1 METSQLYL
9 DIEKVRF
16 SERLKLVFEI
26 EDTVRDS
33 LVPTMVLQPLIENS
47 IKHGI
52 SKNQEGGTLTIKA
65 YKDQDS
71 LILQV
76 IDNGPGISGIDGKT
90 SNEFVASGVGI
101 NNIRNR
107 LEQLYDNNYELSF
120 SNVSPRGLSV
130 TMRIPN
136 ED

>member
-1 METSQLYL
+1 M
-9 DIEKVRF
+9 
-16 SERLKLVFEI
+16 
-26 EDTVRDS
+26 
-33 LVPTMVLQPLIENS
+33 
-47 IKHGI
+47 
-52 SKNQEGGTLTIKA
+52 
-65 YKDQDS
+65 
-71 LILQV
+71 
-76 IDNGPGISGIDGKT
+76 IDNGPGISGIDEKT